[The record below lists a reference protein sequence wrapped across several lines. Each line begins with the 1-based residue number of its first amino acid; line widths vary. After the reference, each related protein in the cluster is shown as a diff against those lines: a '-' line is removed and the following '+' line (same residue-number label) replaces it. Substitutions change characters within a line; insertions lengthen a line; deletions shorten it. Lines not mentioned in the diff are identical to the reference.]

1 MSLNS
6 GPKSPAITYSNE
18 SFISIKELIAKCD
31 KNLPLQ
37 TWPLN
42 TRKLYKVW
50 YSTDPDVFLPLI
62 NQIRFIRM
70 REDNPKAQITFIY
83 SARCLNQNALR
94 KLIIFCE
101 KFSINPVNFDE
112 LYTILEDDND
122 LLFWKYTDT
131 EITHILNNTGGVTAA
146 ASDMTRL
153 NSKIASLYGQYSDFD
168 IVVKFGH
175 LPEIIEVKFPLLVP
189 VEYAFNGDQFSGIM
203 FNNEFIGVTHK
214 RDNPDQLSHNAR
226 ARLNYLQSRIQVNY
240 DRPIIAFE
248 GKIPSDLLECIV
260 VSAYATGNMGTIYA
274 YRTFLEKL
282 SLESYYDI
290 LINSIPEF
298 SIFYNSYNTDLD
310 EAFVRFITE
319 TDIKYSDPRFYFEP
333 HDLTDLSFDE
343 RAIIFF
349 KIIKE
354 LAFLDSVIFMAGP
367 NTISNIYYTDLH
379 RMRFDNNA
387 IQDNINVETLL
398 RWGAFYS
405 NLQNNLPKGCIY
417 SDPWPSITMFDHP
430 ESSDLSWA
438 DEGRSDLQKAEALII
453 SSGKEIL
460 TAYRQYKQSEAVY
473 EQMACETATQ
483 VALSVLTP

>member
-1 MSLNS
+1 MTLKS
-6 GPKSPAITYSNE
+6 GPKSPEITHSDE
-18 SFISIKELIAKCD
+18 SFIFIKELINKFN

-62 NQIRFIRM
+62 NQVRFIRM

-83 SARCLNQNALR
+83 SARCLNQSALQ
-94 KLIIFCE
+94 KLIIFCD
-101 KFSINPVNFDE
+101 KFNINPVNFDE
-112 LYTILEDDND
+112 LYTILEDDID
-122 LLFWKYTDT
+122 LLFWKHTDT

-146 ASDMTRL
+146 ASDKTRL
-153 NSKIASLYGQYSDFD
+153 NTKIASLYGQYSDFD

-175 LPEIIEVKFPLLVP
+175 LPEFIEVTFPLLVP
-189 VEYAFNGDQFSGIM
+189 VEYAFNGGQFSGVM

-214 RDNPDQLSHNAR
+214 RDNPDQLSHNAQT
-226 ARLNYLQSRIQVNY
+226 RLNYLQSRIQDNY
-240 DRPIIAFE
+240 DYPVNAFKS
-248 GKIPSDLLECIV
+248 KIQSDLLECIAI
-260 VSAYATGNMGTIYA
+260 SACATGNMSTIYA
-274 YRTFLEKL
+274 YRTFLKKL

-290 LINSIPEF
+290 LINVIPEF
-298 SIFYNSYNTDLD
+298 SVFYNSYESDLD

-319 TDIKYSDPRFYFEP
+319 TDIKYSDPRFDFEP

-343 RAIIFF
+343 RAMIFF
-349 KIIKE
+349 KRIKD

-367 NTISNIYYTDLH
+367 NMISNIYYTDLH
-379 RMRFDNNA
+379 WMRFDNSP
-387 IQDNINVETLL
+387 IQDHINIKTLL
-398 RWGAFYS
+398 NEGAFCS
-405 NLQNNLPKGCIY
+405 SVENNLPKGCVY
-417 SDPWPSITMFDHP
+417 PDPWPSITMYEHP

-438 DEGRSDLQKAEALII
+438 DEGRSDLQEAEALVI
-453 SSGKEIL
+453 SSGMKIL

-483 VALSVLTP
+483 VALFVLTP